1 MLQALTIQMGRALVV
16 ATKEEFQQ
24 ALLKLRN
31 KSRFRN
37 TKYLDLPKAQYS
49 SPNHTITATKLAQ
62 AVCYE
67 NYNAANLQ
75 YGSLGHEL
83 AEVLGYTP
91 PVRNN
96 GEPMWFWTI
105 STGSDAESDSAG
117 HYEFAMRPELV
128 QALEGIM
135 RFG

>member
-1 MLQALTIQMGRALVV
+1 MERALVA
-16 ATKEEFQQ
+16 ATKEDFQQ
-24 ALLKLRN
+24 ALLKLRD

-37 TKYLDLPKAQYS
+37 TKYLDLLKAQYF

-62 AVCYE
+62 AVGYE

-91 PVRNN
+91 PERNN

-105 STGSDAESDSAG
+105 STGSEAESDSAG
-117 HYEFAMRPELV
+117 HYELAMRPELV
-128 QALEGIM
+128 QALEGM
-135 RFG
+135 KWVK

>member
-1 MLQALTIQMGRALVV
+1 MI

-24 ALLKLRN
+24 ALLKLRD

-37 TKYLDLPKAQYS
+37 TKYLDLLKAQYS

-62 AVCYE
+62 AVGYE

-83 AEVLGYTP
+83 AEVLGYKP
-91 PVRNN
+91 PERNN

-105 STGSDAESDSAG
+105 STGSEAESDSAG
-117 HYEFAMRPELV
+117 HYEFAMRLELV
-128 QALEGIM
+128 QALEGM
-135 RFG
+135 KWVK